1 MSLNPSVQQRAQAQL
16 DAVVGSGRLPDF
28 GDRPAL
34 PYIDA
39 IVREALRWMPIVPLG
54 IAHRTVEDDEF
65 GGFFIPKGSIII
77 PNSWYV
83 PVSVAQSFAEVPWFL
98 LQGNSTRR
106 TVLPKPVHIQPG

>member
-1 MSLNPSVQQRAQAQL
+1 MAFQVSALTEVFFLAMSLNPSVQQRAQAQL

-65 GGFFIPKGSIII
+65 GGFFIPKGSTLI
-77 PNSWYV
+77 PNIWYV
-83 PVSVAQSFAEVPWFL
+83 HGSLSWARCSDEGTAL
-98 LQGNSTRR
+98 
-106 TVLPKPVHIQPG
+106 